1 MRCNFFLSPIDSD
14 VMQSALQL
22 SNIKVLEIIV
32 IGVSKWVWNSEYGS
46 PSSIPFPKEGV
57 RNLSE

>member
-14 VMQSALQL
+14 VMQSALEL

-32 IGVSKWVWNSEYGS
+32 IGVSK
-46 PSSIPFPKEGV
+46 
-57 RNLSE
+57 